1 MRSRA
6 IGRAAACC
14 AVAVL
19 AACGG
24 AEHPGPSGGNPGA
37 PLVPPPLV
45 TSRTSPGEMP
55 PGHPPVDPT
64 GPGAIAPLRSGT
76 GTGAAGMTWDVP
88 EGWIEEQP
96 SSSMRRAQYR
106 VPGPGGDGEFVVFY
120 FGPGQ
125 GGDPMSNAVRWAGQF
140 RQPDGRSSTEVLS
153 TEEIDVRGTP
163 VMIVEVTGTYANL
176 MVNDTGMIKF
186 EYVSIQKE
194 DDGFNYV
201 PLRVFTV
208 NLETDEICED
218 DLGCLFD
225 DAANISRGGV
235 AGVARV
241 L

>member
-1 MRSRA
+1 MECSA
-6 IGRAAACC
+6 IGRVAACC
-14 AVAVL
+14 AAAVL
-19 AACGG
+19 TACGG

-45 TSRTSPGEMP
+45 TSRTSPGEMAP
-55 PGHPPVDPT
+55 SHPPVDPT

-96 SSSMRRAQYR
+96 LSSMRRAQYR
-106 VPGPGGDGEFVVFY
+106 VPGPDGDGEFVVFY

-125 GGDPMSNAVRWAGQF
+125 GGDAMSNAVRWAGQF

-176 MVNDTGMIKF
+176 MVNDTEMPGHMLLGAIARGPDAHWFFKLTGPENSVRSQRESF
-186 EYVSIQKE
+186 EGLVGSI
-194 DDGFNYV
+194 
-201 PLRVFTV
+201 R
-208 NLETDEICED
+208 
-218 DLGCLFD
+218 
-225 DAANISRGGV
+225 
-235 AGVARV
+235 AGAR
-241 L
+241 